1 MRSKIAISIFVATFL
16 LVLPLEV
23 HASTLPANHEKARA
37 LPNCAISRTLNT
49 KISGDLTKSLTTVA
63 KRYYQAKQLL
73 PIKVNAINQVNLL
86 LNYAGVHACSNGAG
100 APQGSW
106 TGSVPHGAKA
116 AWILAITHKM
126 NAFGNFHFIYIAQ
139 VGNKYEVVGEG
150 TGP

>member
-1 MRSKIAISIFVATFL
+1 MRSKIAISILVAAIF

-23 HASTLPANHEKARA
+23 HASTLPANHNKASA

-49 KISGDLTKSLTTVA
+49 KVSGDLTKSLTTVA
-63 KRYYQAKQLL
+63 KKYYQVKKLL

-86 LNYAGVHACSNGAG
+86 LNYAGVHPCSNGVG

-106 TGSVPHGAKA
+106 SGSVPRGAKA

-139 VGNKYEVVGEG
+139 VGSKHEVVGEG